1 MIAMEHVIEIK
12 KLKKSFGDNNVLK
25 GLQLTVSQGENV
37 VIMGRS
43 GEGKSGTI
51 KCIAGLITPDSGSI
65 KVLGDEVEELDD
77 EGLKNMRRKLGFVF
91 QGAALYDSM
100 TVGENLAFPLK
111 KVLKMKDKEEID
123 SMCRDVLE
131 SVGLNDTL
139 DKLPSELS
147 GGMRKRVGLARTLIV
162 KPEIILYDEPTTGL
176 DSITSKEISELILET
191 RKKYKTTSVIIT
203 HDLSCARLTGDRI
216 LVMKDGIF
224 AAEGS
229 FEELENSPDEFI
241 RSFFK

>member
-1 MIAMEHVIEIK
+1 MEHVIEIK
-12 KLKKSFGDNNVLK
+12 ELKKSFGENDVLK
-25 GLQLTVSQGENV
+25 GIGLNVSRGENV

-43 GEGKSGTI
+43 GEGKSVTI
-51 KCIAGLITPDSGSI
+51 KCIAGLLAPDSGSL
-65 KVLGDEVEELDD
+65 KVMGDEVKDLDED
-77 EGLKNMRRKLGFVF
+77 GLKKMRRKLGFVF

-100 TVGENLAFPLK
+100 TVRENLAFPLT
-111 KVLKMKDKEEID
+111 KVLKMKDREEIERT
-123 SMCRDVLE
+123 CREVLE

-139 DKLPSELS
+139 EKLPSELS

-176 DSITSKEISELILET
+176 DSITSKEISKLILET

-203 HDLSCARLTGDRI
+203 HDLSCAQITGDRI
-216 LVMKDGIF
+216 LILKDGVF
-224 AAEGS
+224 AAEGTY
-229 FEELENSPDEFI
+229 EELENSSDEFV